1 MWGARMRSYSPAG
14 TRPEKISRSVPRLS
28 APCSARTRTSP
39 GPGAASASGRISA
52 RPGAAYHSACAVSD
66 ATN

>member
-1 MWGARMRSYSPAG
+1 MRSNSLAG

-52 RPGAAYHSACAVSD
+52 RPGATYHSACAVSD
-66 ATN
+66 ATI